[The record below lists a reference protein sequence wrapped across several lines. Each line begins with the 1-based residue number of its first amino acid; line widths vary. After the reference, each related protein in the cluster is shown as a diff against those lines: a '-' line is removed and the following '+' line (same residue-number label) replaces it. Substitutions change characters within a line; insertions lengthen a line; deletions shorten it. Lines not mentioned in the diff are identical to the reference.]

1 MYFYASIY
9 PMIWHIIRYWLTFL
23 IPVFYK
29 NIGIRNV
36 GRLTV
41 KGPVIIAM
49 NHPNA
54 FTDPI
59 VISYVT
65 FPIRLK
71 YLARGDAFKPGII
84 STILEIIGIV
94 PIFRI
99 QDGGKEGLKKND
111 EAYRRVNYLLKRNAK
126 LIVFAEG
133 LCVQERRLR
142 PLKKGVARMTF
153 GAYEAI
159 QNEDLIVV
167 PVGVNYDMPHKF
179 RSNVFYNVGEPIL
192 VKDYIKDYQN
202 NPAKTNI
209 QFLQTLEQRMK
220 ELITSVNDPQN
231 DDTVLL
237 VEALCKKD
245 WIIKENLNP
254 NNMEDDFKI
263 TQKITNI
270 INTTAQLNQEKLN
283 EFKTIATQYFD
294 LLRKQKIRDWLIN
307 PNQNKGVHMVN
318 FCFRILVLLILS
330 PIFLLTLIGNFLPF
344 YFTHKITKKSIK
356 KNEFYSSVAIAIG
369 MVLFLINYIIIYSIA
384 HLINDNAMYSFAVC
398 AVFMLAGWFG
408 LFYHPYLF
416 KTVGMARILK
426 NQALFNDL
434 KKQRQNLI
442 TLINNF

>member
-1 MYFYASIY
+1 
-9 PMIWHIIRYWLTFL
+9 MIWHIIRYWLTFL

-29 NIGIRNV
+29 RIGISNV

-111 EAYRRVNYLLKRNAK
+111 DAYRRVNQLLKKNAK

-133 LCVQERRLR
+133 LCIQERRLR
-142 PLKKGVARMTF
+142 PLKKGVARMAF

-159 QNEDLIVV
+159 QNENLVVV

-179 RSNVFYNVGEPIL
+179 RSNVYYNVGEPM
-192 VKDYIKDYQN
+192 YIKDYIEDYKK

-209 QFLQTLEQRMK
+209 QFLQTLESRMK
-220 ELITSVNDPQN
+220 SLITSIKDKNNDE
-231 DDTVLL
+231 VVIL

-245 WIIKENLNP
+245 WIQKENLKIDNL
-254 NNMEDDFKI
+254 EHDFLI
-263 TQKITNI
+263 TQKITDL
-270 INTTAQLNQEKLN
+270 INQTGNTHQYKLDA
-283 EFKTIATQYFD
+283 FKTDATNYFNK
-294 LLRKQKIRDWLIN
+294 LSKHKIRDWLIN
-307 PNQNKGVHMVN
+307 PNQNKHVN
-318 FCFRILVLLILS
+318 YLNLIFRILVLLILS
-330 PIFLLTLIGNFLPF
+330 PLFAITLIGNFLPF
-344 YFTHKITKKSIK
+344 YFTHQITKRTIK
-356 KNEFYSSVAIAIG
+356 RVEFYSSVAIAVG
-369 MVLFLINYIIIYSIA
+369 MVLFLLNYIIIYQIA
-384 HLINDNAMYSFAVC
+384 HYFNHNAIYSFGV
-398 AVFMLAGWFG
+398 LAIFLLGGWFG

-416 KTVGMARILK
+416 KTIGMARILRK
-426 NQALFNDL
+426 PQLANEL
-434 KKQRQNLI
+434 KKQRENVL